1 MSSILV
7 AYTLEVKHE
16 PDEIDGLM
24 AQWKRERPDLD
35 SDIMAT
41 FGRFSRIAAYAS
53 KAIDA
58 TLEKWGLQ
66 TGEFDVLA
74 ALRRSG
80 APFTLAPS
88 QLTRAMM
95 LSPSG
100 MTSRLD
106 RLERIGLIERKTTP
120 DDRRSLLVVLTS
132 AGLKLV
138 DEAVTAHVENET
150 GLLRAL
156 SPSERK
162 GLDQALRVL
171 LRSFE
176 TKP

>member
-1 MSSILV
+1 M
-7 AYTLEVKHE
+7 
-16 PDEIDGLM
+16 D
-24 AQWKRERPDLD
+24 QWKRERPDLD
-35 SDIMAT
+35 ADVMGT
-41 FGRFSRIAAYAS
+41 FGRFSRVAAHAS
-53 KAIDA
+53 RAIDA

-88 QLTRAMM
+88 QLTRSMM

-106 RLERIGLIERKTTP
+106 RLERVGFIERKTTP
-120 DDRRSLLVVLTS
+120 DDRRSLLVVLTP
-132 AGLKLV
+132 AGRTLV
-138 DEAVTAHVENET
+138 DEAVTAHVENENR
-150 GLLRAL
+150 LLQAL

-176 TKP
+176 TKS

>member
-1 MSSILV
+1 M
-7 AYTLEVKHE
+7 
-16 PDEIDGLM
+16 G
-24 AQWKRERPDLD
+24 QWKRERPDLN
-35 SDIMAT
+35 SDVMGT
-41 FGRFSRIAAYAS
+41 FGRFSRVAAHAS
-53 KAIDA
+53 RAIDA
-58 TLEKWGLQ
+58 TLERWGLQ

-74 ALRRSG
+74 SLRRSG
-80 APFTLAPS
+80 VPFTLAPS

-120 DDRRSLLVVLTS
+120 DDRRSLLVVLTP

-138 DEAVTAHVENET
+138 DEAVTAHVENEIN
-150 GLLRAL
+150 LLRAL
-156 SPSERK
+156 RPTERK

-176 TKP
+176 TKS